1 MSDPKTR
8 WDRPAILAE
17 VARKGLTLTRI
28 AEEAG
33 LYPAACSQGLN
44 GGSYR
49 GAVAVA
55 EAIGVDLR
63 DMLPGMY
70 TRRRKALTNTHNPEG
85 GASQKS
91 AGRTDSARAA

>member
-1 MSDPKTR
+1 MQKL
-8 WDRPAILAE
+8 WDRPAIIAE
-17 VARKGLTLTRI
+17 VARKGLTLAKI
-28 AEEAG
+28 AEDAG

-63 DMLPGMY
+63 EMLPGMY
-70 TRRRKALTNTHNPEG
+70 TRRRKRPINTHIVDNA
-85 GASQKS
+85 ASQK
-91 AGRTDSARAA
+91 AAVEPDSARAA

>member
-1 MSDPKTR
+1 MQKS
-8 WDRPAILAE
+8 WDRPAIIAE
-17 VARKGLTLTRI
+17 VARKGLTLAKI
-28 AEEAG
+28 AEDAG

-63 DMLPGMY
+63 EMLPGMY
-70 TRRRKALTNTHNPEG
+70 TRRRKRLTNTHIGDNA
-85 GASQKS
+85 ASQKAA
-91 AGRTDSARAA
+91 AGSDAARAA

>member
-1 MSDPKTR
+1 MPDPKNR

-17 VARKGLTLTRI
+17 VARKGLTLARI

-49 GAVAVA
+49 GALAVA

-63 DMLPGMY
+63 EMLPGMY
-70 TRRRKALTNTHNPEG
+70 TRRRRTLTNTHNPEG
-85 GASQKS
+85 AASQKV
-91 AGRTDSARAA
+91 AATADIARVA

>member
-1 MSDPKTR
+1 MQKS
-8 WDRPAILAE
+8 WDRPAIIAE
-17 VARKGLTLTRI
+17 VARKGLTLAKI
-28 AEEAG
+28 AEDAG

-63 DMLPGMY
+63 EMLPGMY
-70 TRRRKALTNTHNPEG
+70 TRRRKRIINTHNPECS
-85 GASQKS
+85 ASQNATS
-91 AGRTDSARAA
+91 AADSVRAA